1 MVHRYN
7 ATNHN
12 DREFSVDNNAYHFKF
27 HYVNKYIKLTAFLIC
42 VLLINL
48 CSLCCINQFPDDG
61 LQVYSYRVVNEYPHD
76 VDAYTQGLVFHDG
89 ELYEGTGLYGHSS
102 LRRVELETGSVL
114 QIHELDDKYFGEG
127 ITIYDDRIIQ
137 LTWREKLGFVYNR
150 ESLEQIDGFNYSTEG
165 WGITYDGIKLIMS
178 DGSATLYFLD
188 PVTFEETGCI
198 EINSAG
204 HPIKLL
210 NELEY
215 INGEIFANIYRTD
228 RIARIDPATGN
239 VIAWIDLTG
248 ILRFE
253 DTTPQTD
260 VLNGIA
266 YDSDTDRLFVT
277 GKKWQ
282 KLFEIELIALD

>member
-1 MVHRYN
+1 
-7 ATNHN
+7 
-12 DREFSVDNNAYHFKF
+12 
-27 HYVNKYIKLTAFLIC
+27 
-42 VLLINL
+42 
-48 CSLCCINQFPDDG
+48 
-61 LQVYSYRVVNEYPHD
+61 VVNEYPHD

-198 EINSAG
+198 EINAAG

>member
-1 MVHRYN
+1 MRGGAEWPEPGAALAVSSARKSSPEH
-7 ATNHN
+7 
-12 DREFSVDNNAYHFKF
+12 
-27 HYVNKYIKLTAFLIC
+27 
-42 VLLINL
+42 
-48 CSLCCINQFPDDG
+48 
-61 LQVYSYRVVNEYPHD
+61 
-76 VDAYTQGLVFHDG
+76 HDG

-114 QIHELDDKYFGEG
+114 QIHEMDEKYFGEG

-137 LTWREKLGFVYNR
+137 LTWKEKLGFVYNR
-150 ESLEQIDGFNYSTEG
+150 ESFEPIDDFSYPTEG
-165 WGITYDGIKLIMS
+165 WGITHDGIKLIMS

-188 PVTFEETGCI
+188 PVTFKKTGSI
-198 EINSAG
+198 EITSAG

-248 ILRFE
+248 ILRVE

-266 YDSDTDRLFVT
+266 YDFDTDRLFVT

-282 KLFEIELIALD
+282 KLFEIELIAPD

>member
-1 MVHRYN
+1 
-7 ATNHN
+7 
-12 DREFSVDNNAYHFKF
+12 
-27 HYVNKYIKLTAFLIC
+27 
-42 VLLINL
+42 
-48 CSLCCINQFPDDG
+48 
-61 LQVYSYRVVNEYPHD
+61 VVNEYPHD
-76 VDAYTQGLVFHDG
+76 GDAYTQGLVFHDG

-137 LTWREKLGFVYNR
+137 LTWKEELGFLYNR
-150 ESLEQIDGFNYSTEG
+150 ESFEPIDDFSYSTEG
-165 WGITYDGIKLIMS
+165 WGITHDGIKLIMS

-188 PVTFEETGCI
+188 PVTFEETGSI
-198 EINSAG
+198 EVTAAG
-204 HPIKLL
+204 QPIRRL

-215 INGEIFANIYRTD
+215 INGEIFANIYLTD
-228 RIARIDPATGN
+228 RIARIDPTTGN
-239 VIAWIDLTG
+239 VIAWIDLIG
-248 ILRFE
+248 ILRLE

-282 KLFEIELIALD
+282 KLFEIELVAPD

>member
-1 MVHRYN
+1 M
-7 ATNHN
+7 
-12 DREFSVDNNAYHFKF
+12 DNNTYHFKF
-27 HYVNKYIKLTAFLIC
+27 HYVNNHIKLTAFLIC
-42 VLLINL
+42 VLLISL
-48 CSLCCINQFPDDG
+48 CSLCCISQFPDDG
-61 LQVYSYRVVNEYPHD
+61 LQVYSYRVVNEFPHD
-76 VDAYTQGLVFHDG
+76 GDAYTQGLVFHDG

-150 ESLEQIDGFNYSTEG
+150 ESFEPIDGFNYSTEG

-198 EINSAG
+198 EINSGG

-215 INGEIFANIYRTD
+215 INGEIFANIYRTN

-248 ILRFE
+248 ILRSE

>member
-12 DREFSVDNNAYHFKF
+12 DRELSVDNNAYHFKF

-198 EINSAG
+198 EINSGG

-215 INGEIFANIYRTD
+215 INGEIFANIYRTN

>member
-1 MVHRYN
+1 M
-7 ATNHN
+7 
-12 DREFSVDNNAYHFKF
+12 DNNTYHFKF

-61 LQVYSYRVVNEYPHD
+61 LQVYTYRVVNEYSHD
-76 VDAYTQGLVFHDG
+76 GDAYTQGLVFHDG

-282 KLFEIELIALD
+282 KLFEIELVAPD